1 MKPLQ
6 LTTIVALAL
15 GALLVSLLAEFAY
28 RKNYVCGPD
37 HHILQSMED
46 AIEVAKRNVTNR
58 WKEFQDSRELLD
70 AIDQTQNCC
79 GVERTTNL
87 SGVIEWNVSFM
98 AEKAKKR
105 FLLNMSLSNCGT
117 VFSDSTFKMVEATR

>member
-1 MKPLQ
+1 M
-6 LTTIVALAL
+6 IVMLVL
-15 GALLVSLLAEFAY
+15 GVLLVLLFAEFAY

-37 HHILQSMED
+37 HHILQSKED
-46 AIEVAKRNVTNR
+46 AIKVAKRNVTNS

-70 AIDQTQNCC
+70 AIDQTPNCC
-79 GVERTTNL
+79 GVVRTTNS

-117 VFSDSTFKMVEATR
+117 VFSDTTFKMIEAIR